1 MLPESDSETASIV
14 GYLLR
19 RWQQNAIPDG
29 VTSFDQALYVSSRVD
44 CMKYTLA

>member
-1 MLPESDSETASIV
+1 MMPESDSETASIV

-29 VTSFDQALYVSSRVD
+29 VTSFDQALCV
-44 CMKYTLA
+44 